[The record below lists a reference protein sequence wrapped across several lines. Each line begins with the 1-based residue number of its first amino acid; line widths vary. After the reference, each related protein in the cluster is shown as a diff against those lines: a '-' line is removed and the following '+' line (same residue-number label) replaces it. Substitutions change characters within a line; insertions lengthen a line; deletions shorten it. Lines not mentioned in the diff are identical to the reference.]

1 MIRRNTIVKERSFLR
16 VLEAEGK
23 STEEGAVG
31 HLDHYGVRISVGI
44 SRASQ
49 LAVARFEL
57 GTSSHYFLLKII
69 GSAVRFQTRAK
80 LFARSSR
87 TKTAR
92 RRFVFCAASWNRTN
106 DPLLKRQVLY
116 RLSYSR
122 ISLVYNLIIQQIAME
137 SIIPRN
143 CQMTISS

>member
-1 MIRRNTIVKERSFLR
+1 MKNTQTGVFSIPKNPADFL
-16 VLEAEGK
+16 
-23 STEEGAVG
+23 T
-31 HLDHYGVRISVGI
+31 LDYCYDC
-44 SRASQ
+44 ASG
-49 LAVARFEL
+49 R
-57 GTSSHYFLLKII
+57 
-69 GSAVRFQTRAK
+69 
-80 LFARSSR
+80 
-87 TKTAR
+87 
-92 RRFVFCAASWNRTN
+92 NRTY